1 MTHADPMMRLGLRRQ
16 RSIAAC
22 AAALACAIAGAGL
35 ARADVA
41 AYPSMAPIAQY
52 AMASQA
58 DEIALARSAAPPS
71 ISNGAEVLTL
81 GKAGYET
88 TVKGSNGFACIVE
101 RSWANEFDN
110 AEFWNPKV
118 RGPICF
124 NPASVRSVLPT
135 YLERTRWVLAGAS
148 KSEMIERTKAAIA
161 TSRISAPEAG
171 AMCYMMSKDG
181 YLGDNAGGPWHS
193 HLMFFAPREK
203 DGSADWGADLP
214 GSPVIF
220 AGPGLDPAA
229 IYFVPVAKWS
239 DGTPAMA
246 MHHP

>member
-1 MTHADPMMRLGLRRQ
+1 
-16 RSIAAC
+16 
-22 AAALACAIAGAGL
+22 
-35 ARADVA
+35 
-41 AYPSMAPIAQY
+41 MAPIAQY
-52 AMASQA
+52 QSASQA

-71 ISNGAEVLTL
+71 ISKDAEVLTL
-81 GKAGYET
+81 GRHGYET
-88 TVKGSNGFACIVE
+88 AVKGTNGFVCIVE
-101 RSWANEFDN
+101 RAWANEFDN

-148 KSEMIERTKAAIA
+148 RTEMTRRTKAAIA
-161 TSRISAPEAG
+161 AGRIRPPEIG
-171 AMCYMMSKDG
+171 AMCFMMSKGG
-181 YLGDNAGGPWHS
+181 YLGDNAHGPWHS
-193 HLMFFAPREK
+193 HLMFFVPR
-203 DGSADWGADLP
+203 GASGPPDWGADLP
-214 GSPVIF
+214 GSPVIG

-246 MHHP
+246 DHH